1 MFAGLNPRGDSV
13 PIVMKII
20 QRFQTGKKIEF
31 MELEKQ
37 FAALER
43 QGILLEGERWLPLA
57 SREPGNTLIWQARFP
72 NLAAAEKALES
83 IANSAEHTR
92 LYDQQ
97 KQYME
102 DTWLEFYE
110 VLEF

>member
-1 MFAGLNPRGDSV
+1 VA
-13 PIVMKII
+13 IVMRII
-20 QRFQTGKKIEF
+20 QRFQTAKKIEF

-37 FAALER
+37 FAAFEH
-43 QGILLEGERWLPLA
+43 QGVLLKGERMTPLA

-72 NLAAAEKALES
+72 NLAAAEEA
-83 IANSAEHTR
+83 IAFIAKSPEHTR

-102 DTWLEFYE
+102 DTWMELYE
-110 VLEF
+110 TLDY

>member
-1 MFAGLNPRGDSV
+1 MAIIMR
-13 PIVMKII
+13 II

-37 FAALER
+37 FAALEH
-43 QGILLEGERWLPLA
+43 QGILLKGERMTPLA
-57 SREPGNTLIWQARFP
+57 SREPGNTLIWQCRLRDLSAADEALRF
-72 NLAAAEKALES
+72 

-92 LYDQQ
+92 LYEQQ

-102 DTWLEFYE
+102 DTWVEFYD
-110 VLEF
+110 VLDY

>member
-1 MFAGLNPRGDSV
+1 MS
-13 PIVMKII
+13 IVMRII

-37 FAALER
+37 FAALEH
-43 QGILLEGERWLPLA
+43 QGVLLKGERMSPLA

-72 NLAAAEKALES
+72 SLAAAEKALEFIGS
-83 IANSAEHTR
+83 SPEHTR

-102 DTWLEFYE
+102 DTWVEFYE
-110 VLEF
+110 VLDY

>member
-1 MFAGLNPRGDSV
+1 MA
-13 PIVMKII
+13 IVMKIS

-43 QGILLEGERWLPLA
+43 QGVLLKGERLLPLA

-72 NLAAAEKALES
+72 DLAAAEKALEF
-83 IANSAEHTR
+83 IANSPDHTR

-97 KQYME
+97 KQFMQ

-110 VLEF
+110 VLDY

>member
-1 MFAGLNPRGDSV
+1 MAIILR
-13 PIVMKII
+13 II
-20 QRFQTGKKIEF
+20 QRFQTGMRTEF

-43 QGILLEGERWLPLA
+43 QGILLKGERITPLA

-72 NLAAAEKALES
+72 SLAAAEEALKA
-83 IANSAEHTR
+83 IADSPEHTR

-97 KQYME
+97 KQ
-102 DTWLEFYE
+102 
-110 VLEF
+110 